1 MESPSLDFIL
11 YIQRLQTRSQII
23 DKLDSELDLIYSQ
36 LTKPVEPTNAI
47 PGVRAQ
53 LARGA
58 FGPRAAEGRPSHL
71 DTMYGLILTTICI
84 PRCARK

>member
-1 MESPSLDFIL
+1 MESPSLDFLL

-47 PGVRAQ
+47 PGCERN
-53 LARGA
+53 RR
-58 FGPRAAEGRPSHL
+58 PKAAHR
-71 DTMYGLILTTICI
+71 TLTPCMVSY
-84 PRCARK
+84 

>member
-1 MESPSLDFIL
+1 MESPSLDFLL

-47 PGVRAQ
+47 PGCERNWH
-53 LARGA
+53 G
-58 FGPRAAEGRPSHL
+58 GPEAPCGRRP
-71 DTMYGLILTTICI
+71 
-84 PRCARK
+84 PNAP